1 MCWLGS
7 IWNTQTKIKLCHFS
21 WYLMDCLII
30 QGWNFLFWWLVVK
43 ATFYN
48 AWTTSTCT
56 LSKHRLNWTCSTFL
70 LDRFVTELVIP
81 IYNKYNY
88 VFTPVLLARIWV
100 LSHMPNTHT
109 SHELHL
115 ALVFFFFNSYNDFCK
130 ITLPSVLLRK
140 LAREMKSLIQPWPVV
155 S

>member
-7 IWNTQTKIKLCHFS
+7 IWNTQTKIKLCRFS
-21 WYLMDCLII
+21 WCLMDCLVI

-56 LSKHRLNWTCSTFL
+56 LSKHRLNCSTFL
-70 LDRFVTELVIP
+70 LDRFVTVLVIL
-81 IYNKYNY
+81 IYNKYN
-88 VFTPVLLARIWV
+88 VFTPVLLAGIWV

-109 SHELHL
+109 TLELHID
-115 ALVFFFFNSYNDFCK
+115 FFSFHSYNDYCK
-130 ITLPSVLLRK
+130 ITLPPVLLRK

>member
-7 IWNTQTKIKLCHFS
+7 FWNTQTKIKLCHFS

-88 VFTPVLLARIWV
+88 VFTPVLLAGIWV

-115 ALVFFFFNSYNDFCK
+115 ALVFFFFNSYNDFLQDNIALCFTK
-130 ITLPSVLLRK
+130 ETGQGDEVPYS
-140 LAREMKSLIQPWPVV
+140 AMTCG
-155 S
+155 